1 MESANREED
10 DVPEASEDNISEVDP
25 ALSPI
30 ETNEACSYSV
40 AGFHYDILQARW
52 EGTKRIPAFGLS
64 AMEDTFLRIQVTQQK
79 QSKLDECFQKHN

>member
-40 AGFHYDILQARW
+40 AGFHYDILQAR
-52 EGTKRIPAFGLS
+52 
-64 AMEDTFLRIQVTQQK
+64 
-79 QSKLDECFQKHN
+79 